1 MSTQGGEG
9 VRAVTPVAQGG
20 TIEVDVGPN
29 DTTVEV
35 STGNLPGTTVHRVAS
50 GKRASIPVPNVPG
63 GTILSVSVGKG
74 ARARVVL
81 IEVIALFH

>member
-1 MSTQGGEG
+1 MSPQGGEG
-9 VRAVTPVAQGG
+9 VRAVSPVVQGG

-29 DTTVEV
+29 DTSVEV
-35 STGNLPGTTVHRVAS
+35 STGSLPGTTVHKVTP

-63 GTILSVSVGKG
+63 GTILSVSVGQG